1 MKFGLNVS
9 NLGSY
14 WDVRNIVAIAKD
26 AEQAGWDGV
35 FVWDQMVGQQAWGNP
50 PMCDPWIALGA
61 VALATE
67 RVRIGPMITP
77 IARRRPWKVARESV
91 TVDRLS
97 AGRMTLGVG
106 LGNPPDDFAMFGED
120 ANNHVRARKLD
131 EGLDVL
137 LGVWSGEEF
146 SYDGEFFRLNKVRL
160 RPRPVQRP
168 RIPVWVAGQW
178 PNRRAWRRSARYDG
192 VYPVKN
198 DGFDAL
204 SLAELGQV
212 MDDVR
217 THRESADPFDVVLS
231 AQPDKH
237 GHRPGPSL
245 GEYAEAGATW
255 WITEIHDGLGTYDD
269 MRTLVQAGPP
279 KL

>member
-146 SYDGEFFRLNKVRL
+146 SYDGRVFSPKQGSIATASCAAASHPRLGSGPMAQPTRVAAVGAVR
-160 RPRPVQRP
+160 RRVPREERRV
-168 RIPVWVAGQW
+168 
-178 PNRRAWRRSARYDG
+178 RRALPRR
-192 VYPVKN
+192 
-198 DGFDAL
+198 
-204 SLAELGQV
+204 
-212 MDDVR
+212 
-217 THRESADPFDVVLS
+217 
-231 AQPDKH
+231 
-237 GHRPGPSL
+237 
-245 GEYAEAGATW
+245 
-255 WITEIHDGLGTYDD
+255 
-269 MRTLVQAGPP
+269 AGPGHG
-279 KL
+279 